1 MALFPEGT
9 GTSRGDPG
17 GGTVSEA
24 KIRTLP
30 TTMVTGYW
38 DDGSVSEYPEQI
50 KIVMANGDKV
60 LYRIEVRQPKPNT
73 LTPSEMA
80 RIMENHIFGGYKNDR

>member
-1 MALFPEGT
+1 M
-9 GTSRGDPG
+9 
-17 GGTVSEA
+17 SES

-38 DDGSVSEYPEQI
+38 DDGSVSDVPEEV
-50 KIVMANGDKV
+50 KVVMADKRTV
-60 LYRIEVRQPKPNT
+60 RYRIMVEQPKPNT

-80 RIMENHIFGGYKNDR
+80 RIMKNHIFGGTKNGR

>member
-1 MALFPEGT
+1 M
-9 GTSRGDPG
+9 
-17 GGTVSEA
+17 SEA

-38 DDGSVSEYPEQI
+38 DDGSVSDVPEEV
-50 KIVMANGDKV
+50 KVVMADKRTV
-60 LYRIEVRQPKPNT
+60 RYRIMVEQPKPNT

-80 RIMENHIFGGYKNDR
+80 RIMKNHIFGGYKNDR

>member
-1 MALFPEGT
+1 M
-9 GTSRGDPG
+9 
-17 GGTVSEA
+17 SEA

-38 DDGSVSEYPEQI
+38 DDGSVSDIPEEV
-50 KIVMANGDKV
+50 KIVMANGKKAV
-60 LYRIEVRQPKPNT
+60 YRLTVEQPKPNT

-80 RIMENHIFGGYKNDR
+80 RIFKNHVYGGGDYEKRDR

>member
-1 MALFPEGT
+1 M
-9 GTSRGDPG
+9 
-17 GGTVSEA
+17 SEA

-38 DDGSVSEYPEQI
+38 DDGSVSDVPEEV
-50 KIVMANGDKV
+50 KIVMANGKKAV
-60 LYRIEVRQPKPNT
+60 YRIMVEQPKPNT

-80 RIMENHIFGGYKNDR
+80 RIMKNHIFGGIKNDR

>member
-1 MALFPEGT
+1 M
-9 GTSRGDPG
+9 
-17 GGTVSEA
+17 SEA

-38 DDGSVSEYPEQI
+38 DDGSVSDVPEEV
-50 KIVMANGDKV
+50 KIVMANGKKAV
-60 LYRIEVRQPKPNT
+60 YRIMVDQPKPNT

-80 RIMENHIFGGYKNDR
+80 RIMKNHIFGGTKNGR

>member
-1 MALFPEGT
+1 M
-9 GTSRGDPG
+9 
-17 GGTVSEA
+17 SEA

-38 DDGSVSEYPEQI
+38 DDGSVSDVPEEV
-50 KIVMANGDKV
+50 KIVMANGKKAV
-60 LYRIEVRQPKPNT
+60 YRIMVEQPKPNT

-80 RIMENHIFGGYKNDR
+80 RIMKNHIFGGTKNGR

>member
-1 MALFPEGT
+1 M
-9 GTSRGDPG
+9 
-17 GGTVSEA
+17 SEA

-38 DDGSVSEYPEQI
+38 DDGSVSDGPEEV
-50 KIVMANGDKV
+50 KIVMANVKKSV
-60 LYRIEVRQPKPNT
+60 YRIMVEQPKPNT

-80 RIMENHIFGGYKNDR
+80 RIMKNHIFGGYKNDR

>member
-1 MALFPEGT
+1 
-9 GTSRGDPG
+9 
-17 GGTVSEA
+17 VSEA

-38 DDGSVSEYPEQI
+38 DAGSVSDVPEEV
-50 KIVMANGDKV
+50 KVVMADKRTV
-60 LYRIEVRQPKPNT
+60 RYRIMVEQPKPNT

-80 RIMENHIFGGYKNDR
+80 RIMKDHIFGGYKNDR